1 MPTLKVLL
9 LGPPAVYYDD
19 TPLTIQRRSLRII
32 LYYLAQQENMID
44 RAQLLLALWPDD
56 NESTGRRRLR
66 ELLSKLRAELPDPD
80 LLVTNQDQIG
90 LDRSRLY
97 VDSIEFDTIFK
108 DCSPMVNTIPRHLPL
123 PERTFQQI
131 RAGIDLWRTPF
142 FMAGVQMPESEDF
155 DRWASE
161 TGRNLE
167 RRRVLL
173 IDRLSDHYAASGDV
187 ESAVSWLGRILEE
200 EPDNEDWQVRYLT
213 WLNQLNRRSEA
224 ITYNEYLLHYY
235 KMRGEQVPERIRN
248 VSQNSNRHT
257 GETETGEN
265 PLWPPPAQLQTPFVG
280 RQQELHHLAAAFQ
293 RGGVAVMW
301 GDGGSGKTRLVYE
314 FSRQIAPRSRLF
326 VASGFSSTKDLP
338 YQPILEMLRQGITE
352 REWKAMPAS
361 WIMPLTPLI
370 PELNRLSHS
379 SRMDDTHL
387 GDVQGMIFESLHQ
400 VFKSLA
406 KQSRLLVFLDDA
418 HLSDRSSLDVL
429 EYLFTRGFFEHHG
442 LLVISARPDEKSPS
456 LEKFIEQ
463 ARKPAY
469 RFEEFYISDFS
480 LEDTSALMTLMLG
493 RSYPAQAVQQ
503 LLEISNGKPLFLVE
517 LLRSVMEYSAWVDLE
532 EVIEN
537 LPLPKSIRSMVQ
549 GRMSTLSYNARR
561 ILQVASVT
569 NGSFR
574 PAMLELALELSPEQ
588 VVDALDELER
598 QRLVQPAGSSP
609 TGASYGFMYSSVRS
623 IVLADISEAR
633 KRLLHLSVAK
643 AMKAIPI
650 ESSNPSLIASHF
662 EAAGELKNAF
672 DYWLMAG
679 NRARELFSR
688 TDAEY
693 AFSRA
698 ASLIQ
703 YLGSFVTE
711 EEIYRLYASW
721 GDLLNDF
728 YDFKSSLDLFY
739 NLQALGNQ
747 RQSHILLGTAFNGL
761 TRVFRNISEY
771 DRALQYSL
779 QAEEHLKV
787 SRLMPEYFS
796 VFTRRAVTCIYLDD
810 YEKALAAVQK
820 AIELSTGT
828 QSWRVQ
834 IGLSSTFVQMAEIS
848 SYKGW
853 LHRTEEICNLGLRS
867 IESTYNNPD
876 IEMIRL
882 KMAQTLCISGYPRKA
897 YMLANQVLKLAAE
910 WNHNRLIGFA
920 RQTRAQAEMEMG
932 WMGECLEDLEASLDI
947 ATQYNFIDL
956 AQQAYNQLGEFYLA
970 LGEVQLANRAHKTA
984 LESTTRPYHRLASQ
998 VHFGYTRVWSGE
1010 VEEGI
1015 ETMLKALQEAEAGGF
1030 GLIQVI
1036 IFSLLA
1042 NSYLIKGQQALAED
1056 AVMAFKEVIRPADIK
1071 IWNLNLQLF
1080 EQALKN
1086 SAGQPV
1092 DENDLSPS
1100 VSFSREGGNIW
1111 LEITAVNLL
1120 LTART
1125 QTGGDT
1131 AAPLARMK
1139 ELESYL
1145 VERAR
1150 RDDIRSMISGMF
1162 EKIARR
1168 HKNLAKRLEPIET
1181 LNPGETDN
1189 P

>member
-44 RAQLLLALWPDD
+44 RAQLLLALWPDE

-80 LLVTNQDQIG
+80 LLVTDQDQIG

-97 VDSIEFDTIFK
+97 VDSIEFDSIFN

-142 FMAGVQMPESEDF
+142 FMAGAQMPESEDF

-161 TGRNLE
+161 TGRILE

-187 ESAVSWLGRILEE
+187 ESALSMLGRILEE

-235 KMRGEQVPERIRN
+235 KMRGEKVPERIRN
-248 VSQNSNRHT
+248 VAQNSNPHPN
-257 GETETGEN
+257 EKDPDEN

-293 RGGVAVMW
+293 RGGLLVLW

-314 FSRQIAPRSRLF
+314 FSRQIAARSRLF
-326 VASGFSSTKDLP
+326 VASAFSSTKDLP
-338 YQPILEMLRQGITE
+338 YQPILEMLRQGIPE
-352 REWKAMPAS
+352 REWKSMPAS

-370 PELNRLSHS
+370 PELSRLSQS
-379 SRMDDTHL
+379 SRMDDTRL

-406 KQSRLLVFLDDA
+406 KQSRVLVFLDDA

-429 EYLFTRGFFEHHG
+429 EYLFTRGFFEQHG
-442 LLVISARPDEKSPS
+442 LLVISARPDEKSAS

-469 RFEEFYISDFS
+469 RFEEFHISDFS
-480 LEDTSALMTLMLG
+480 VEDTSALMTLMLG
-493 RSYPAQAVQQ
+493 RSYPSQAVQQ
-503 LLEISNGKPLFLVE
+503 LLEISNGKPLYLVE

-549 GRMSTLSYNARR
+549 GRMSTLSSNARR

-574 PAMLELALELSPEQ
+574 PAMLELALELTPEQ

-609 TGASYGFMYSSVRS
+609 TGASYGFMYSRIRT
-623 IVLADISEAR
+623 IVMADLSEAR
-633 KRLLHLSVAK
+633 KRLLHLAVAR
-643 AMKAIPI
+643 AMKSIPL
-650 ESSNPSLIASHF
+650 ESSNPSLIAGHY
-662 EAAGELKNAF
+662 EAAGELKSAF

-698 ASLIQ
+698 AALIQ

-711 EEIYRLYASW
+711 DEIYRLYASW

-761 TRVFRNISEY
+761 TRVFRNIGEY

-779 QAEEHLKV
+779 QAEEHLKI
-787 SRLMPEYFS
+787 SKLMPEYFS
-796 VFTRRAVTCIYLDD
+796 VFTRRAVTCLYLDD
-810 YEKALAAVQK
+810 YNRALASVQRAV
-820 AIELSTGT
+820 ELSAGT

-834 IGLSSTFVQMAEIS
+834 IGLSSTFVQMAELC

-853 LHRTEEICNLGLRS
+853 LHRTEEICDLGLRS

-882 KMAQTLCISGYPRKA
+882 KMAQIHCISGYPRKA

-920 RQTRAQAEMEMG
+920 RQTRAQAELEMG
-932 WMGECLEDLEASLDI
+932 WMGECLEDLEESLNIAS
-947 ATQYNFIDL
+947 QYNFIDL
-956 AQQAYNQLGEFYLA
+956 AQRAYNQLGEFYLGM
-970 LGEVQLANRAHKTA
+970 GEVQLANRAHKTA
-984 LESTTRPYHRLASQ
+984 LESTTRPYHRLDSQ
-998 VHFGYTRVWSGE
+998 VRYGYTQVWAGNPDD
-1010 VEEGI
+1010 GI

-1030 GLIQVI
+1030 GLIQVTTY
-1036 IFSLLA
+1036 SLLA
-1042 NSYLIKGQQALAED
+1042 NSYLIKGKMELAED
-1056 AVMAFKEVIRPADIK
+1056 AVMAYKEAIQTADIR
-1071 IWNLNLQLF
+1071 IWNLNLKLF
-1080 EQALKN
+1080 EQALKTA
-1086 SAGQPV
+1086 AGQPV
-1092 DENDLSPS
+1092 DEDEILSS

-1111 LEITAVNLL
+1111 MEISAINQLLSAKMRVN
-1120 LTART
+1120 
-1125 QTGGDT
+1125 GDIST
-1131 AAPLARMK
+1131 PLARLK

-1145 VERAR
+1145 EQRAR
-1150 RDDIRSMISGMF
+1150 RDDVREMITSMFGKITRLYKSHISAAG
-1162 EKIARR
+1162 A
-1168 HKNLAKRLEPIET
+1168 
-1181 LNPGETDN
+1181 D
-1189 P
+1189 